1 MDRDKI
7 IKNILSE
14 NITIIASLPLGGRV
28 SLTTELLYD
37 YAIQKGKKTFFI
49 TLEKSTYNLAL
60 LISKISKLKADLIF
74 KYLEPCLISSKDDI
88 KIDRD
93 KYIAAIE
100 KIRRSNLYIEEL
112 DDASIWNWYLDRF
125 LESIEEEKYDLVIIN
140 RLDMILEKSKCNINR
155 MLSKLNEASRNYK
168 TKFIFITGV
177 NKQHDEFELKD
188 IKNYYK
194 LKKYLK
200 NVILLQKITKSE
212 LEVINYWNLY
222 EVGRFK
228 LKEVN

>member
-1 MDRDKI
+1 
-7 IKNILSE
+7 
-14 NITIIASLPLGGRV
+14 
-28 SLTTELLYD
+28 
-37 YAIQKGKKTFFI
+37 
-49 TLEKSTYNLAL
+49 
-60 LISKISKLKADLIF
+60 
-74 KYLEPCLISSKDDI
+74 
-88 KIDRD
+88 
-93 KYIAAIE
+93 
-100 KIRRSNLYIEEL
+100 
-112 DDASIWNWYLDRF
+112 
-125 LESIEEEKYDLVIIN
+125 
-140 RLDMILEKSKCNINR
+140 MILEKSKCNINR